1 VPELPEVETIVRD
14 LRPQLA
20 GRRIESVQLTRDPA
34 IRKRLVRYPN
44 PTKFIRNLRGRTI
57 RSVERR
63 GKYLVMPLDRG
74 VAPRDGRSGPRPT
87 RVARDVPDER
97 LRGSANGAFE
107 TSGERLVV
115 HLGMTGH
122 LRVWEPEETPVK
134 HTHFRALLDSGLE
147 LRYDDPRQFGRLLL
161 GTQDELVAGRA
172 FPARLGPEPIHGD
185 LTEAEF
191 DSIVTSRRRPIKS
204 ALLDQSFLAGVG
216 NIYADEACFRAGIR
230 PSRWTHRLTAR
241 ERRALYSAIQE
252 VLENGIAARGSSII
266 NYVDA
271 FGVRGG
277 NQEKLLVY
285 GRSGEPCLKCGTPL
299 QGTRLAGRGTVYC
312 RKCQR

>member
-1 VPELPEVETIVRD
+1 MPELPEVETIVND

-20 GRRIESVQLTRDPA
+20 GRRIESVTLTRDPA
-34 IRKRLVRYPN
+34 IRRRLVRYPSA
-44 PTKFIRNLRGRTI
+44 TKFIRRLRGRTI
-57 RSVERR
+57 TSVERR
-63 GKYLVMPLDRG
+63 GKYIVMPLDPNG
-74 VAPRDGRSGPRPT
+74 T
-87 RVARDVPDER
+87 EI
-97 LRGSANGAFE
+97 NGA
-107 TSGERLVV
+107 GGVDAAAERVIV

-134 HTHFRALLDSGLE
+134 HTHFRALLDSGVE
-147 LRYDDPRQFGRLLL
+147 LRYDDPRQFGRLVVGSL
-161 GTQDELVAGRA
+161 DELIAARA

-191 DSIVTSRRRPIKS
+191 ERLIRARRRPVKS

-216 NIYADEACFRAGIR
+216 NIYADEACFLAGIR
-230 PSRWTHRLTAR
+230 PSRWTHRLTVR
-241 ERRALYSAIQE
+241 ERRALYAAIQD
-252 VLENGIAARGSSII
+252 VLEKSIAARGSSII
-266 NYVDA
+266 NYVDG
-271 FGVRGG
+271 FGLRGG

-285 GRSGEPCLKCGTPL
+285 GRSGEPCLRCGTPL

>member
-1 VPELPEVETIVRD
+1 MPELPEVETIVQD

-34 IRKRLVRYPN
+34 IRRRLVRYPKA
-44 PTKFIRNLRGRTI
+44 TTFIRRLRGRTI

-63 GKYLVMPLDRG
+63 GKYLVMPLDK
-74 VAPRDGRSGPRPT
+74 D
-87 RVARDVPDER
+87 
-97 LRGSANGAFE
+97 
-107 TSGERLVV
+107 GERLVV

-122 LRVWEPEETPVK
+122 LRVWEPEEAPVK

-161 GTQDELVAGRA
+161 GTQEALIAGRA

-191 DSIVTSRRRPIKS
+191 DRIVKSRRRPIKA

-230 PSRWTHRLTAR
+230 PSRWTHRLTGR

-252 VLENGIAARGSSII
+252 VLENSIAARGSSII

-271 FGVRGG
+271 FGLRGT

-285 GRSGEPCLKCGTPL
+285 GRSGEPCIKCGTPL

>member
-1 VPELPEVETIVRD
+1 MPELPEVETIVND
-14 LRPQLA
+14 LRPQLV
-20 GRRIESVQLTRDPA
+20 GRRFESLQLTRDPA
-34 IRKRLVRYPN
+34 IRARLVRYPSAD
-44 PTKFIRNLRGRTI
+44 KFIRRLRGRTI
-57 RSVERR
+57 TSVLRR
-63 GKYLVMPLDRG
+63 GKYIVMPLDP
-74 VAPRDGRSGPRPT
+74 ADG
-87 RVARDVPDER
+87 AEK
-97 LRGSANGAFE
+97 LRANGDV
-107 TSGERLVV
+107 TTTDQRVIV

-122 LRVWEPEETPVK
+122 LRVWEPEEAPVK

-147 LRYDDPRQFGRLLL
+147 LRYDDPRQFGRLVV
-161 GTQDELVAGRA
+161 GSMDELIAARA

-191 DSIVTSRRRPIKS
+191 ERLIRARRRPVKS

-230 PSRWTHRLTAR
+230 PSRWTHRLTVR
-241 ERRALYSAIQE
+241 ERRALYEAIQH
-252 VLENGIAARGSSII
+252 VLENSIAARGSSII
-266 NYVDA
+266 NYVDG
-271 FGVRGG
+271 FGLPGG

-285 GRSGEPCLKCGTPL
+285 GRSGEPCLRCGTPL

>member
-1 VPELPEVETIVRD
+1 MPELPEVETIVQD

-34 IRKRLVRYPN
+34 IRGRLVRYPKA
-44 PTKFIRNLRGRTI
+44 TTFIRRLRGRTI

-63 GKYLVMPLDRG
+63 GKYLVMPLDK
-74 VAPRDGRSGPRPT
+74 D
-87 RVARDVPDER
+87 
-97 LRGSANGAFE
+97 
-107 TSGERLVV
+107 GERLVV

-122 LRVWEPEETPVK
+122 LRVWEPEEAPVK

-161 GTQDELVAGRA
+161 GTQEALIAGRA

-191 DSIVTSRRRPIKS
+191 DRIVKSRRRPIKA

-230 PSRWTHRLTAR
+230 PSRWTHRLTGR

-252 VLENGIAARGSSII
+252 VLENSIAARGSSII

-271 FGVRGG
+271 FGLRGT

-285 GRSGEPCLKCGTPL
+285 GRSGEPCIKCGTPL

>member
-1 VPELPEVETIVRD
+1 MPELPEVETVVRD
-14 LRPQLA
+14 LRPQLT
-20 GRRIESVQLTRDPA
+20 GRRIESVAITRDP
-34 IRKRLVRYPN
+34 LVRGRVIRYP
-44 PTKFIRNLRGRTI
+44 KALQFARRLRGRKIT
-57 RSVERR
+57 SVTRR
-63 GKYLVMPLDRG
+63 GKYIVMPLESL
-74 VAPRDGRSGPRPT
+74 ASK
-87 RVARDVPDER
+87 PDAAGGLPVEER
-97 LRGSANGAFE
+97 LI
-107 TSGERLVV
+107 V

-122 LRVWEPEETPVK
+122 LRIWEPEEAPVK
-134 HTHFRALLDSGLE
+134 HTHFRAVLDSGLE

-161 GTQDELVAGRA
+161 GKQDELVAARA

-191 DSIVTSRRRPIKS
+191 GRLIRARRRPVKS

-230 PSRWTHRLTAR
+230 PSRWTHRLTVR
-241 ERRALYSAIQE
+241 ERRALYGAIQD
-252 VLENGIAARGSSII
+252 VLENSIAARGSSVI

-271 FGVRGG
+271 FGLRGT

-312 RKCQR
+312 RTCQR

>member
-1 VPELPEVETIVRD
+1 MPELPEVETVVRD

-20 GRRIESVQLTRDPA
+20 GRRIESVRLTRDPA
-34 IRKRLVRYPN
+34 IRRRLVRYPN
-44 PTKFIRNLRGRTI
+44 PTKFVRSLRGRTI

-63 GKYLVMPLDRG
+63 GKYLVMPLDQRG
-74 VAPRDGRSGPRPT
+74 VAPRDGRF
-87 RVARDVPDER
+87 
-97 LRGSANGAFE
+97 SANGAFE
-107 TSGERLVV
+107 TSERLVV

-122 LRVWEPEETPVK
+122 LRVWEPEEAPIK

-161 GTQDELVAGRA
+161 GTQEDLVAGGA
-172 FPARLGPEPIHGD
+172 FPAKLGPEPIHGD

-191 DSIVTSRRRPIKS
+191 DRIVKSRRRPIKS

-252 VLENGIAARGSSII
+252 VLENSIAARGSSII

-285 GRSGEPCLKCGTPL
+285 GRSGEPCVKCGTPL

>member
-1 VPELPEVETIVRD
+1 LPELPEVETIARD

-34 IRKRLVRYPN
+34 IRSRLVRYPN
-44 PTKFIRNLRGRTI
+44 ATKFVRSLRGRTI

-63 GKYLVMPLDRG
+63 GKYLVMPLEQD
-74 VAPRDGRSGPRPT
+74 SQ
-87 RVARDVPDER
+87 
-97 LRGSANGAFE
+97 
-107 TSGERLVV
+107 RLVV

-122 LRVWEPEETPVK
+122 LRVWEPEEARVK

-147 LRYDDPRQFGRLLL
+147 LRYDDQRQFGRLLL
-161 GTQDELVAGRA
+161 GTQEELVAGRA
-172 FPARLGPEPIHGD
+172 FPAKLGPEPIHGD

-191 DSIVTSRRRPIKS
+191 DRIVKSRRRPIKS

-252 VLENGIAARGSSII
+252 VLENSIAARGSSII

-285 GRSGEPCLKCGTPL
+285 GRSGEPCVTCGTPL

-312 RKCQR
+312 RTCQR

>member
-1 VPELPEVETIVRD
+1 MPELPEVETVVRD
-14 LRPQLA
+14 LRPQLS
-20 GRRIESVQLTRDPA
+20 GRVITSVQLTPDPA
-34 IRKRLVRYPN
+34 IRGRLIRYPT
-44 PTKFIRNLRGRTI
+44 PTKFVRRLRGRTI

-63 GKYLVMPLDRG
+63 GKYIVMPLDENG
-74 VAPRDGRSGPRPT
+74 Q
-87 RVARDVPDER
+87 R
-97 LRGSANGAFE
+97 LI
-107 TSGERLVV
+107 V

-134 HTHFRALLDSGLE
+134 HTHVRLLLDTGLE
-147 LRYDDPRQFGRLLL
+147 LRYDDQRQFGRLLL
-161 GTQDELVAGRA
+161 GRQDELVAAGA

-191 DSIVTSRRRPIKS
+191 ERLIRARRRPVKS

-230 PSRWTHRLTAR
+230 PSRWTHKLTLR

-252 VLENGIAARGSSII
+252 VLENSIAARGSSII

-271 FGVRGG
+271 FGLPGS

-285 GRSGEPCLKCGTPL
+285 GRAGEPCLTCGTLL

>member
-1 VPELPEVETIVRD
+1 MPELPEVETIVRD

-20 GRRIESVQLTRDPA
+20 GRRIVSVKLTRDKPA
-34 IRKRLVRYPN
+34 RDRVIRYPKAI
-44 PTKFIRNLRGRTI
+44 TFARRLRGRTI
-57 RSVERR
+57 ETVQRR
-63 GKYLVMPLDRG
+63 GKYIVMPLNA
-74 VAPRDGRSGPRPT
+74 AP
-87 RVARDVPDER
+87 
-97 LRGSANGAFE
+97 ANG
-107 TSGERLVV
+107 TSRTHADAASDDRLIV

-122 LRVWEPEETPVK
+122 LRVWEPEEAPDK

-147 LRYDDPRQFGRLLL
+147 LRYDDPRQFGRLVVGNLN
-161 GTQDELVAGRA
+161 ELIEARA
-172 FPARLGPEPIHGD
+172 FPARLGPEPIYSD
-185 LTEAEF
+185 LTETEF
-191 DSIVTSRRRPIKS
+191 EKLIRARRRPVKS

-230 PSRWTHRLTAR
+230 PSRWTHRLTLR

-252 VLENGIAARGSSII
+252 VLENSIAARGSSVI
-266 NYVDA
+266 NYVDG
-271 FGVRGG
+271 FGVRGA

-285 GRSGEPCLKCGTPL
+285 GRSGEPCLICGTPL

>member
-1 VPELPEVETIVRD
+1 VPELPEVETIVTD

-34 IRKRLVRYPN
+34 IRGRLVRYPN
-44 PTKFIRNLRGRTI
+44 ATTFIRRLRGRTI

-63 GKYLVMPLDRG
+63 GKYLVMPLDN
-74 VAPRDGRSGPRPT
+74 D
-87 RVARDVPDER
+87 
-97 LRGSANGAFE
+97 
-107 TSGERLVV
+107 GERLVV

-122 LRVWEPEETPVK
+122 LRVWEPEETAVK

-161 GTQDELVAGRA
+161 GTQEALIAGRA

-191 DSIVTSRRRPIKS
+191 DRIVKSRRRPIKS

-230 PSRWTHRLTAR
+230 PSRWTHRLTGR
-241 ERRALYSAIQE
+241 ERRALYSSIQE
-252 VLENGIAARGSSII
+252 VLENSIAARGSSII

-271 FGVRGG
+271 FGLRGT

-285 GRSGEPCLKCGTPL
+285 GRSGEPCIKCGTPL

>member
-1 VPELPEVETIVRD
+1 MPELPEVEIVVRD
-14 LRPQLA
+14 LRPQLS
-20 GRRIESVQLTRDPA
+20 GRRVESVHLSRDPLILA
-34 IRKRLVRYPN
+34 RLIRYPA
-44 PTKFIRNLRGRTI
+44 PSQFGRRLRGRTI
-57 RSVERR
+57 RAVERR
-63 GKYLVMPLDRG
+63 GKYIVMPLENNG
-74 VAPRDGRSGPRPT
+74 Q
-87 RVARDVPDER
+87 R
-97 LRGSANGAFE
+97 LI
-107 TSGERLVV
+107 V

-122 LRVWEPEETPVK
+122 LRLWEPEEAAVK

-161 GTQDELVAGRA
+161 GSQDEMIAARA
-172 FPARLGPEPIHGD
+172 FPAKLGPEPIHGD

-191 DSIVTSRRRPIKS
+191 ERLIRARRRPVKS

-230 PSRWTHRLTAR
+230 PSRWTHRLTVR

-252 VLENGIAARGSSII
+252 VLENSIAARGSSII

-271 FGVRGG
+271 FGVRGT

-285 GRSGEPCLKCGTPL
+285 GRGGEACLTCGTPL
-299 QGTRLAGRGTVYC
+299 RATRLAGRGTVYC

>member
-1 VPELPEVETIVRD
+1 LPELPEVETIARD

-34 IRKRLVRYPN
+34 IRRRLVRYPSAA
-44 PTKFIRNLRGRTI
+44 KFLRSLRGRTI

-63 GKYLVMPLDRG
+63 GKYLVMPLDQ
-74 VAPRDGRSGPRPT
+74 DGQ
-87 RVARDVPDER
+87 
-97 LRGSANGAFE
+97 
-107 TSGERLVV
+107 RLVV

-134 HTHFRALLDSGLE
+134 HTHLRALLDSGLE

-161 GTQDELVAGRA
+161 GTQEDLVAARA
-172 FPARLGPEPIHGD
+172 FPAKLGPEPIHGD

-191 DSIVTSRRRPIKS
+191 DRIVKSRRRPIKS

-230 PSRWTHRLTAR
+230 PSRWTHRLTTR

-252 VLENGIAARGSSII
+252 VLENSIAARGSSII

-285 GRSGEPCLKCGTPL
+285 GRSGEPCVTCGTPL

>member
-1 VPELPEVETIVRD
+1 MPELPEVETVVRD

-44 PTKFIRNLRGRTI
+44 PTRFVRRLRGRTI

-63 GKYLVMPLDRG
+63 GKYLVLPLDH
-74 VAPRDGRSGPRPT
+74 D
-87 RVARDVPDER
+87 
-97 LRGSANGAFE
+97 
-107 TSGERLVV
+107 GERLVV

-161 GTQDELVAGRA
+161 GTQDELVAGHA
-172 FPARLGPEPIHGD
+172 FPAKLGPEPIHGD

-191 DSIVTSRRRPIKS
+191 DKIVKSRRRPIKS

-241 ERRALYSAIQE
+241 ERRALYGAIQE
-252 VLENGIAARGSSII
+252 VLENSIAARGSSVI

-271 FGVRGG
+271 YGLSGS

-285 GRSGEPCLKCGTPL
+285 GRSGEPCVTCGTPL

>member
-1 VPELPEVETIVRD
+1 MPELPEVEIVVRD
-14 LRPQLA
+14 LRPQLT
-20 GRRIESVQLTRDPA
+20 GRRVESVHLGRDPLILA
-34 IRKRLVRYPN
+34 RLIRYPT
-44 PTKFIRNLRGRTI
+44 PSQFGRRLRGRTI
-57 RSVERR
+57 RAVERR
-63 GKYLVMPLDRG
+63 GKYIVMPL
-74 VAPRDGRSGPRPT
+74 AEDGQ
-87 RVARDVPDER
+87 R
-97 LRGSANGAFE
+97 LI
-107 TSGERLVV
+107 V

-122 LRVWEPEETPVK
+122 LRLWEPEEAAVK

-161 GTQDELVAGRA
+161 GSQDEMIAARA
-172 FPARLGPEPIHGD
+172 FPPKLGPEPIHGD
-185 LTEAEF
+185 LTQAEF
-191 DSIVTSRRRPIKS
+191 DRLIRARRRPVKS

-230 PSRWTHRLTAR
+230 PSRWTHRLTVR

-252 VLENGIAARGSSII
+252 VLEKSIAARGSSII

-271 FGVRGG
+271 FGVRGT

-285 GRSGEPCLKCGTPL
+285 GRGGEACLTCGTPL
-299 QGTRLAGRGTVYC
+299 QATRLAGRGTVYC

>member
-1 VPELPEVETIVRD
+1 MPELPEVETVVRD

-20 GRRIESVQLTRDPA
+20 GRRIESLQLTRDPA
-34 IRKRLVRYPN
+34 IRARLVRH
-44 PTKFIRNLRGRTI
+44 PTPAGFVRRLRGRTI
-57 RSVERR
+57 KTVDRR
-63 GKYLVMPLDRG
+63 GKYIVMPLN
-74 VAPRDGRSGPRPT
+74 GREF
-87 RVARDVPDER
+87 ARAGD
-97 LRGSANGAFE
+97 SADDQ
-107 TSGERLVV
+107 VIV

-122 LRVWEPEETPVK
+122 LRVWEPEEAAVK
-134 HTHFRALLDSGLE
+134 HTHFRALLDSGVE
-147 LRYDDPRQFGRLLL
+147 LRYDDARQFGRLLV
-161 GTQDELVAGRA
+161 GSRDELIAARA

-191 DSIVTSRRRPIKS
+191 ERLVKARRRPVKA

-230 PSRWTHRLTAR
+230 PSRWTHRLTMR
-241 ERRALYSAIQE
+241 ERRALYEAIQS
-252 VLENGIAARGSSII
+252 VLENSIAARGSSII
-266 NYVDA
+266 NYVDG
-271 FGVRGG
+271 FGLRGS

-285 GRSGEPCLKCGTPL
+285 GRGGQPCLRCGTPL

>member
-1 VPELPEVETIVRD
+1 MPELPEVETIVND
-14 LRPQLA
+14 LRPQLV
-20 GRRIESVQLTRDPA
+20 GRRFESLHLTRDPA
-34 IRKRLVRYPN
+34 IRARLVRYPSAN
-44 PTKFIRNLRGRTI
+44 TFIRRLRGRTI
-57 RSVERR
+57 MSIQRR
-63 GKYLVMPLDRG
+63 GKYIVMPLDP
-74 VAPRDGRSGPRPT
+74 A
-87 RVARDVPDER
+87 AAANN
-97 LRGSANGAFE
+97 GSAGGIA
-107 TSGERLVV
+107 TAGERVIV

-122 LRVWEPEETPVK
+122 LRVWEPEEAPVK

-147 LRYDDPRQFGRLLL
+147 LRYDDPRQFGRLVL
-161 GTQDELVAGRA
+161 GSMDELIAARA

-191 DSIVTSRRRPIKS
+191 ERLIRARRRPVKS

-230 PSRWTHRLTAR
+230 PSRWTHRLTVR
-241 ERRALYSAIQE
+241 ERRALYEAIQH
-252 VLENGIAARGSSII
+252 VLENSIAARGSSII
-266 NYVDA
+266 NYVDG
-271 FGVRGG
+271 FGLRGG

-285 GRSGEPCLKCGTPL
+285 GRSGEPCLRCGTPL

>member
-1 VPELPEVETIVRD
+1 MPELPEVETVVRD

-20 GRRIESVQLTRDPA
+20 GRRIESVEITRDPA
-34 IRKRLVRYPN
+34 IRARLVRYPSA
-44 PTKFIRNLRGRTI
+44 TTFVRRLRGRTI
-57 RSVERR
+57 MSILRR
-63 GKYLVMPLDRG
+63 GKYIMMPLDP
-74 VAPRDGRSGPRPT
+74 APAASNGTYQADGALEPS
-87 RVARDVPDER
+87 DER
-97 LRGSANGAFE
+97 
-107 TSGERLVV
+107 VIV

-134 HTHFRALLDSGLE
+134 HTHFRALLDSGVE
-147 LRYDDPRQFGRLLL
+147 LRYDDPRQFGRLVL
-161 GTQDELVAGRA
+161 GSLDELIAARA

-191 DSIVTSRRRPIKS
+191 EKLVRAHRRPVKS

-230 PSRWTHRLTAR
+230 PSRWTHQLTVR
-241 ERRALYSAIQE
+241 ERRALYAAIQD
-252 VLENGIAARGSSII
+252 VLENSIAARGSSIK
-266 NYVDA
+266 NYVDG
-271 FGVRGG
+271 FGLRGS

-285 GRSGEPCLKCGTPL
+285 GRSGEPCLRCGTL
-299 QGTRLAGRGTVYC
+299 LRGTRLAGRGTVYC

>member
-1 VPELPEVETIVRD
+1 MPELPEVETIVND

-20 GRRIESVQLTRDPA
+20 GRRIESVILTRDPA
-34 IRKRLVRYPN
+34 IRGRLVRYPSA
-44 PTKFIRNLRGRTI
+44 TKFVRRLRGRTI
-57 RSVERR
+57 KAVERR
-63 GKYLVMPLDRG
+63 GKYIVMPLDPPAAKNSNGG
-74 VAPRDGRSGPRPT
+74 V
-87 RVARDVPDER
+87 
-97 LRGSANGAFE
+97 E
-107 TSGERLVV
+107 TSGERVIV

-147 LRYDDPRQFGRLLL
+147 LRYDDPRQFGRLVVGSL
-161 GTQDELVAGRA
+161 DELIAARA

-191 DSIVTSRRRPIKS
+191 ERLVKARRRPVKS

-230 PSRWTHRLTAR
+230 PSRWTHRLTVR
-241 ERRALYSAIQE
+241 ERRALYAAIQD
-252 VLENGIAARGSSII
+252 VLENSIAARGSSII
-266 NYVDA
+266 NYVDG
-271 FGVRGG
+271 FGLRGS

-299 QGTRLAGRGTVYC
+299 KGTRLAGRGTVYC
-312 RKCQR
+312 RKCQH

>member
-1 VPELPEVETIVRD
+1 MPELPEVETIVND
-14 LRPQLA
+14 LRPQLV
-20 GRRIESVQLTRDPA
+20 GRRFESLHLTRDTA
-34 IRKRLVRYPN
+34 IRARLVRYPTAN
-44 PTKFIRNLRGRTI
+44 TFIRRLRGRTI
-57 RSVERR
+57 MSVQRR
-63 GKYLVMPLDRG
+63 GKYIVMPLDP
-74 VAPRDGRSGPRPT
+74 A
-87 RVARDVPDER
+87 AAANN
-97 LRGSANGAFE
+97 GSAGGIA
-107 TSGERLVV
+107 TAGERVIV

-122 LRVWEPEETPVK
+122 LRVWEPEEAPVK

-147 LRYDDPRQFGRLLL
+147 LRYDDPRQFGRLLV
-161 GTQDELVAGRA
+161 GSMDELITARA

-191 DSIVTSRRRPIKS
+191 ERLIRARRRPVKS

-230 PSRWTHRLTAR
+230 PSRWTHRLTVR
-241 ERRALYSAIQE
+241 ERRALYEAIQH
-252 VLENGIAARGSSII
+252 VLENSIAARGSSII
-266 NYVDA
+266 NYVDG
-271 FGVRGG
+271 FGLRGG

-285 GRSGEPCLKCGTPL
+285 GRSGEPCLRCGTPL

>member
-1 VPELPEVETIVRD
+1 MPELPEVETIARD

-34 IRKRLVRYPN
+34 IRKRLVRYPTA
-44 PTKFIRNLRGRTI
+44 PKFVRSLSGRTI
-57 RSVERR
+57 KSVERR
-63 GKYLVMPLDRG
+63 GKYLVMPLDK
-74 VAPRDGRSGPRPT
+74 D
-87 RVARDVPDER
+87 
-97 LRGSANGAFE
+97 
-107 TSGERLVV
+107 GERLVV

-161 GTQDELVAGRA
+161 GTQDELVGARA
-172 FPARLGPEPIHGD
+172 FPTKLGPEPIRGD
-185 LTEAEF
+185 LTPDEF
-191 DSIVTSRRRPIKS
+191 DRIVKSRRRPIKS

-252 VLENGIAARGSSII
+252 VLENSIAARGSSII

-285 GRSGEPCLKCGTPL
+285 GRSGEPCVTCGTPL

>member
-1 VPELPEVETIVRD
+1 MPELPEVETVVRD
-14 LRPQLA
+14 LRPQLS
-20 GRRIESVQLTRDPA
+20 GRTIASVQLTRDPL
-34 IRKRLVRYPN
+34 IRGRLIRYPSA
-44 PTKFIRNLRGRTI
+44 TTFVRRLRGRTI

-63 GKYLVMPLDRG
+63 GKYIVMPLDQ
-74 VAPRDGRSGPRPT
+74 DS
-87 RVARDVPDER
+87 
-97 LRGSANGAFE
+97 
-107 TSGERLVV
+107 ERLVV

-134 HTHFRALLDSGLE
+134 HTHVRVVLDTGLE
-147 LRYDDPRQFGRLLL
+147 LRYDDQRQFGRLLL
-161 GTQDELVAGRA
+161 GKQDELVAARA

-191 DSIVTSRRRPIKS
+191 DRLVRGRRRPLKS

-230 PSRWTHRLTAR
+230 PSRWTHQLTLR

-252 VLENGIAARGSSII
+252 VLENSIAARGSSII

-271 FGVRGG
+271 FGLRGS

-285 GRSGEPCLKCGTPL
+285 GRAGEPCLTCGTPL

>member
-1 VPELPEVETIVRD
+1 MPELPEVETIVND

-20 GRRIESVQLTRDPA
+20 GRRVESLHLTRDAA
-34 IRKRLVRYPN
+34 IRARVVRYPSAAR
-44 PTKFIRNLRGRTI
+44 FVRRLRGRTI
-57 RSVERR
+57 TAVERR
-63 GKYLVMPLDRG
+63 GKYIVMPLDG
-74 VAPRDGRSGPRPT
+74 TPT
-87 RVARDVPDER
+87 
-97 LRGSANGAFE
+97 GTFGANGALD
-107 TSGERLVV
+107 SDRMIV

-147 LRYDDPRQFGRLLL
+147 LRYDDPRQFGRLVV
-161 GTQDELVAGRA
+161 GTMDELIAARA
-172 FPARLGPEPIHGD
+172 FPRRLGPEPIHGD

-191 DSIVTSRRRPIKS
+191 ERLVKARRRPVKS

-230 PSRWTHRLTAR
+230 PSRWTHRLTVR
-241 ERRALYSAIQE
+241 ERRALYAAIQE
-252 VLENGIAARGSSII
+252 VLENSIAARGSSII
-266 NYVDA
+266 NYVDG
-271 FGVRGG
+271 FGLRGS

-285 GRSGEPCLKCGTPL
+285 GRSGEPCLRCGTPL
-299 QGTRLAGRGTVYC
+299 LGTRLAGRGTVYC

>member
-1 VPELPEVETIVRD
+1 MPELPEVETIVRD

-34 IRKRLVRYPN
+34 IRGRLVRHPN
-44 PTKFIRNLRGRTI
+44 PTRFVRRLRGRTI

-63 GKYLVMPLDRG
+63 GKYLVMPLDK
-74 VAPRDGRSGPRPT
+74 D
-87 RVARDVPDER
+87 
-97 LRGSANGAFE
+97 
-107 TSGERLVV
+107 GERLVV

-122 LRVWEPEETPVK
+122 LRVWEPEEAPVK

-161 GTQDELVAGRA
+161 GTQEELVAGRA

-191 DSIVTSRRRPIKS
+191 DKIVKSRRRPIKS

-252 VLENGIAARGSSII
+252 VLENSIAARGSSII

-271 FGVRGG
+271 FGVRGA

-285 GRSGEPCLKCGTPL
+285 GRSGEPCITCGTPL
-299 QGTRLAGRGTVYC
+299 QGTRLAGSGTVYC

>member
-1 VPELPEVETIVRD
+1 MPELPEVETVVRD
-14 LRPQLA
+14 LRPQLS
-20 GRRIESVQLTRDPA
+20 RRTIASVQLTRDPL
-34 IRKRLVRYPN
+34 IRRRLIRYPSA
-44 PTKFIRNLRGRTI
+44 TTFVRRLRGRTI

-63 GKYLVMPLDRG
+63 GKYIVMPLDQ
-74 VAPRDGRSGPRPT
+74 DS
-87 RVARDVPDER
+87 
-97 LRGSANGAFE
+97 
-107 TSGERLVV
+107 ERLVV

-134 HTHFRALLDSGLE
+134 HTHVRVVLDTGLE
-147 LRYDDPRQFGRLLL
+147 LRYDDQRQFGRLLL
-161 GTQDELVAGRA
+161 GMQDELVAARA

-191 DSIVTSRRRPIKS
+191 DRLVRGRRRPVKS

-230 PSRWTHRLTAR
+230 PSRWTHQLTLR

-252 VLENGIAARGSSII
+252 VLENSIAARGSSII

-271 FGVRGG
+271 FGLRGS

-285 GRSGEPCLKCGTPL
+285 GRAGEPCLTCGTPL

>member
-1 VPELPEVETIVRD
+1 MPELPEVETIVTD

-34 IRKRLVRYPN
+34 IRGRLVRYPN
-44 PTKFIRNLRGRTI
+44 ATTFIRRLRGRTI

-63 GKYLVMPLDRG
+63 GKYLVMPLDN
-74 VAPRDGRSGPRPT
+74 D
-87 RVARDVPDER
+87 
-97 LRGSANGAFE
+97 
-107 TSGERLVV
+107 GERLVV

-122 LRVWEPEETPVK
+122 LRVWEPEETAVK

-147 LRYDDPRQFGRLLL
+147 LRYDDPRQFGQLLL
-161 GTQDELVAGRA
+161 GTQEALIAGRA
-172 FPARLGPEPIHGD
+172 FPAKLGPEPIHGD

-191 DSIVTSRRRPIKS
+191 DRIVKSRRRPIKS

-230 PSRWTHRLTAR
+230 PSRWTHRLTGR
-241 ERRALYSAIQE
+241 ERRALYSSIQE
-252 VLENGIAARGSSII
+252 VLENSIAARGSSII

-271 FGVRGG
+271 FGLRGT

-285 GRSGEPCLKCGTPL
+285 GRSGEPCIKCGTPL

>member
-1 VPELPEVETIVRD
+1 MPELPEVETIVND
-14 LRPQLA
+14 LRPQLV
-20 GRRIESVQLTRDPA
+20 GRRFESLHLTRDPA
-34 IRKRLVRYPN
+34 IRARLVRYPSAN
-44 PTKFIRNLRGRTI
+44 TFIRRLRGRTI
-57 RSVERR
+57 KTVERR
-63 GKYLVMPLDRG
+63 GKYIVMPLDPAAG
-74 VAPRDGRSGPRPT
+74 GRHT
-87 RVARDVPDER
+87 LHATRDVNGPDER
-97 LRGSANGAFE
+97 
-107 TSGERLVV
+107 VIV

-122 LRVWEPEETPVK
+122 LRVWEPEEAPVK

-147 LRYDDPRQFGRLLL
+147 LRYDDPRQFGRLLV
-161 GTQDELVAGRA
+161 GSMDELIAARA

-191 DSIVTSRRRPIKS
+191 ERLIRARRRPVKS

-230 PSRWTHRLTAR
+230 PSRWTHRLTVR
-241 ERRALYSAIQE
+241 ERRALYEAIQH
-252 VLENGIAARGSSII
+252 VLENSIAARGSSII
-266 NYVDA
+266 NYVDG
-271 FGVRGG
+271 FGLRGG

-285 GRSGEPCLKCGTPL
+285 GRSGEPCLRCGTPL